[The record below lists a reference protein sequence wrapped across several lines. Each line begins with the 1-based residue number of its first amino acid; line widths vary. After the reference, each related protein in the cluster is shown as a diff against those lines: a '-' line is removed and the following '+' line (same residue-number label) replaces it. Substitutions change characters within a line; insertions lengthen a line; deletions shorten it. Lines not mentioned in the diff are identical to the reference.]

1 MPVTLWAVFTR
12 DEARRIAAN
21 IAKMP
26 DLQGSGRPCKSS
38 LDLDCYGAGPP
49 YTLMGNPN
57 LAYAVKFVPCHLLP
71 RGIAMLYESGR
82 GQRPPHFNRL
92 REKDRSSLHVT
103 C

>member
-1 MPVTLWAVFTR
+1 MPITR
-12 DEARRIAAN
+12 DPHPRSPTRDLEAS
-21 IAKMP
+21 P
-26 DLQGSGRPCKSS
+26 L
-38 LDLDCYGAGPP
+38 
-49 YTLMGNPN
+49 TLMRNPS